1 VRPTLNLKLQLNEAI
16 PLGQASAD
24 KRMAFY
30 VRASRYRRLL
40 HFVVHGVLGNPDRAD
55 IAVEK
60 CLFSASHRVTAF
72 DCEGA
77 FRSWLVRIAI
87 DEALAIL
94 HRKNIP
100 ENSRELGA
108 ASVGTALFS
117 SQYEM
122 LLDKPRSST

>member
-1 VRPTLNLKLQLNEAI
+1 LKLQLRESVAVRKD
-16 PLGQASAD
+16 SAD
-24 KRMAFY
+24 KQTSVY

-40 HFVVHGVLGNPDRAD
+40 HFVANRVLGNPDRAD
-55 IAVEK
+55 IAVEN
-60 CLFSASHRVTAF
+60 CLYSASRHATAF

-94 HRKNIP
+94 HRSDIP
-100 ENSRELGA
+100 NHRRELGA
-108 ASVGTALFS
+108 AGNRTALFS

-122 LLDKPRSST
+122 LLEKPLGNF